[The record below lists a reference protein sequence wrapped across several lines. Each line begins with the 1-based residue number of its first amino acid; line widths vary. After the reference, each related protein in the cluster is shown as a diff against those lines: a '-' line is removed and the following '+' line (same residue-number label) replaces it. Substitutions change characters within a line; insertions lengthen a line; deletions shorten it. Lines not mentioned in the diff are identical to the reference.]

1 MEEKKAFQFD
11 GRVNLF
17 ELGHFP
23 KTNPNN
29 RGWVTKDG
37 GRDEET
43 AGVSALIAD

>member
-1 MEEKKAFQFD
+1 MVGYIYLNLGTFQ
-11 GRVNLF
+11 
-17 ELGHFP
+17 
-23 KTNPNN
+23 NN